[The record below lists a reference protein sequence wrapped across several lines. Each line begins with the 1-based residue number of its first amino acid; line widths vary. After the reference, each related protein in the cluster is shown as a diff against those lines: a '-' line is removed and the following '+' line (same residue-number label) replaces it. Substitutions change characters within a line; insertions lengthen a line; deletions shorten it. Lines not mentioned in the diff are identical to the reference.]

1 MIHVNVKNIQV
12 PVIIIFNDE
21 NCILGLALPFVCL
34 FLFIQIH
41 LQNSFVRLFTIENE
55 MTLSLLDKM
64 KKKKSQNM
72 TVIRKK
78 MGKKFEF
85 CFKLWPM
92 ENYY

>member
-1 MIHVNVKNIQV
+1 MISIMIHVNVKNIQV
-12 PVIIIFNDE
+12 PVIIIMIFNDE
-21 NCILGLALPFVCL
+21 KCILGLALPFVCL

-78 MGKKFEF
+78 MEKV
-85 CFKLWPM
+85 
-92 ENYY
+92 